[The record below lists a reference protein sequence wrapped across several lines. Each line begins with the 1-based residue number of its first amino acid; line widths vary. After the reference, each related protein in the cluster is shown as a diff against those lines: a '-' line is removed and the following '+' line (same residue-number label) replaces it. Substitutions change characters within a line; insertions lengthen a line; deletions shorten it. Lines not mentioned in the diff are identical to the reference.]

1 MPFDIQSLSIQAMTN
16 AMQDRW
22 YYFLLAGSVILLGRS
37 IASVRRRRQMP
48 PGPSGIPILGNALQ
62 IPVSMP
68 WYRFTELSKE
78 YGTLLFLKM
87 YYVLVHIGPIFS
99 LNMAGQPVVVLNS
112 HKITA
117 DLFGLL
123 LCLLSGSPA

>member
-1 MPFDIQSLSIQAMTN
+1 MPFDIQSLSIQGMTN
-16 AMQDRW
+16 VMQDRW

-87 YYVLVHIGPIFS
+87 YYVLVYIGPIFS

-123 LCLLSGSPA
+123 CLLSGSPA